1 MDKRI
6 LLVIVTLVCGVT
18 LAEEVKRE
26 RYDFP
31 YKGEKELDVSIAFG
45 LGNLNLQSCADP
57 NFILR
62 SEMIYSLDQY
72 RPVVTYKVLGNRGRL
87 RLETKK
93 EAKESWKKRDKDFHT
108 QDENVWS
115 LEFTTQVPSTY
126 DIALGLGE
134 GRLNFSKIP
143 VQDLR
148 LNCGLSDVKMQF
160 DVSNP
165 ENLKMLNI
173 GTGLGSVEVRGL
185 GNANVERFD
194 IECGLG
200 STEIYFDGKLKQDAR
215 GKIRVGLGSVRIMM
229 PDNIAVEV
237 RAESSFL
244 SSLDLRGFDRV
255 GEKNYRSG
263 NWEKAKRRIYM
274 DIEVGLGSVE
284 FKWLD

>member
-1 MDKRI
+1 MHKRT
-6 LLVIVTLVCGVT
+6 LLIIATLACGV
-18 LAEEVKRE
+18 AFAGEVKRE

-57 NFILR
+57 NYILR
-62 SEMIYSLDQY
+62 SEMIYSEEQY
-72 RPVVTYKVLGNRGRL
+72 RPIVTYKVLGNRGRL

-93 EAKESWKKRDKDFHT
+93 EAKESWKKHKQDFHT
-108 QDENVWS
+108 EDKNVWN
-115 LEFTTQVPSTY
+115 LEFTTQVPSSY

-165 ENLKMLNI
+165 ENLRMLNI
-173 GTGLGSVEVRGL
+173 GTGLGSVEIRGL

-200 STEIYFDGKLKQDAR
+200 STEIYFEGSLKQDGF
-215 GKIRVGLGSVRIMM
+215 GKIRVGLGSVKIMM

-244 SSLDLRGFDRV
+244 SSLDLRGFDRI

-263 NWEKAKRRIYM
+263 NWSKAKHRIYL

-284 FKWLD
+284 FRWLD